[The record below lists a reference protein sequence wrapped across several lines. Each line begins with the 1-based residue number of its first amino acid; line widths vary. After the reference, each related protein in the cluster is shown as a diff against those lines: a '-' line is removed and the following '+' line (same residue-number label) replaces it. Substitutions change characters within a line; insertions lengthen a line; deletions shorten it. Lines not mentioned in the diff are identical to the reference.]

1 MLTIT
6 YLQESFKTFNTYRG
20 YGDTERPPN
29 KKDYHLDKLTQ
40 DIAELIPALGYSS
53 CVLVAHDWGGT
64 VGWYGEMYI
73 NIICNHFLQGI
84 SSESSRV
91 GQLVHCH
98 EYCSY
103 QVSLFVEPYSNYHFD
118 SYAIQGYYTSANFPE

>member
-1 MLTIT
+1 
-6 YLQESFKTFNTYRG
+6 
-20 YGDTERPPN
+20 
-29 KKDYHLDKLTQ
+29 LDKLTQ

-73 NIICNHFLQGI
+73 SIICNHFLQGI

-91 GQLVHCH
+91 GQSVHCH

-118 SYAIQGYYTSANFPE
+118 SYAI